1 MAKLLQ
7 GDWLKVSVW
16 CGSPVFVKQ
25 VQLGET
31 AVRLVMYFQKD
42 NDDITMSSWLIS
54 ASEPLCLP
62 SGWQQESHVAR
73 AFPMSA
79 GSAAGGASEYHMDSM
94 RWDVL
99 WARCSVQVSLSKSLL
114 EASLTELQSQQHMR
128 ASEVTDLTDQPDEA
142 EAPAELDTPIG

>member
-16 CGSPVFVKQ
+16 NGSPVFVKE
-25 VQLGET
+25 VQLDTT
-31 AVRLVMYFQKD
+31 AVRLAMYFRKD
-42 NDDITMSSWLIS
+42 NEDITLSSWMIS

-73 AFPMSA
+73 AFPITA
-79 GSAAGGASEYHMDSM
+79 GSGAGGTEYDMDNM
-94 RWDVL
+94 RWDIL
-99 WARCSVQVSLSKSLL
+99 WARCSVQVSLSKSML
-114 EASLTELQSQQHMR
+114 EASLAELHSQQHME
-128 ASEVTDLTDQPDEA
+128 ASEVTEQPDKA